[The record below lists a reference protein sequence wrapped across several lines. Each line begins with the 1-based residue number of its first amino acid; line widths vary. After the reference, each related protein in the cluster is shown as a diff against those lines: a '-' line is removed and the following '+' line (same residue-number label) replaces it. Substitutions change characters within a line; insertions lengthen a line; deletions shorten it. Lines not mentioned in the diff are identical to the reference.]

1 MLMKSYWWKILIA
14 ASFAAA
20 AWGQTFGTVVPIG
33 GEAADLALDEGRGL
47 LYIADF
53 TANRIDVMSLATNT
67 IQTSIN
73 VAAQPSSI
81 SMSPDGHY
89 LVATNF
95 GNSVA
100 PASPANALTVI
111 DLTTQAMQTFSLGN
125 PPLGVAFGANGIALV
140 VTTTDFLLFDPSTG
154 ATQEIGTLASVVAN
168 TLPVAP
174 TSNFPA
180 EITAASVAASAD
192 GTQIYG
198 LGGTTSTVTFR
209 YDVTNNALYPGGI
222 VTSSGIL
229 GPRVVS
235 MNRNGSLAMAGWVMV
250 NQQGTFVNYFPQ
262 HTNQF
267 AVGSTAFD
275 DSRGLLYAQIPA
287 VIGAPPTLMVVT
299 SSNLTLQQTLQLR
312 ENLTGK
318 SVLSSDSNT
327 LYSVSAS
334 GVTVLPV
341 GSLAQQPRVVAQQEN
356 LVFRGNFCNPGVST
370 QQITITDPG
379 GNSTPFS
386 ISSNTAG
393 VSVSPSN
400 GVTPAAVTV
409 AVDPS
414 AFGSQS
420 GTIAATLT
428 IASSTAVNVIPSV
441 QVLVNNAAPNQVGSI
456 INVPGALT
464 DIMADPLR
472 NQFFVVRSDQN
483 EVLAF
488 DGTSYTQIATLPTG
502 NQPNTMAISFDQQY
516 LLVGNAGSQIVNVY
530 DLDTLQPVSPI
541 ILPSGF
547 VALSIASSA
556 NATLAQGG
564 YYDGT
569 FHILQLDIAH
579 ATGTELPTL
588 GIFTNLTNANT
599 VLATSQNGSTIFIAQ
614 ADGTVYL
621 YDASSNAFT
630 VSQQVG
636 TSLSGPYAASP
647 FDQYVVGS
655 NLLNSALNP
664 VLLFQTNTGNPSGFA
679 FVDQTGF
686 RSTAPAPAATP
697 PTTTTQTCT
706 TATSGSTT
714 TTTCVYLNPTGTTTT
729 VETCTTGTTST
740 CTTTTQTGPPT
751 TTSVGQSTAPGVMER
766 IDMTNPSSSVNSAT
780 QMMEAPM
787 LGSTGSPFTRTIAPL
802 ASQTAIVN
810 LTVSG
815 VTVLPWNFNAAVAPP
830 NITSVVNAGNYGSDI
845 APGGLISV
853 FGTNLSPVNMASSEI
868 PLPTALAN
876 SCLSVNGLPVPI
888 LFVSPDQVNAQIPFQ
903 AIGDVTLILRTPG
916 GISNNFNLVI
926 EPNAPS
932 VFEATIGSEANI
944 PTVVRND
951 DNELVTPSHPI
962 HRDSGTALVIYLT
975 GLGGTSPTVA
985 TGQPAPTNPLAYS
998 LVQPTVTLGGVELPV
1013 LYSGLAPGLVG
1024 VDQINVSVPSNVP
1037 MGMSVPLVITEGN
1050 VSTSIP
1056 ERVVD

>member
-20 AWGQTFGTVVPIG
+20 AAWGQTFGTVVSIG
-33 GEAADLALDEGRGL
+33 GEAADLALDNTRGL

-53 TANRIDVMSLATNT
+53 TGNTIDVMSLATNS
-67 IQTSIN
+67 IVTSIN

-81 SMSPDGHY
+81 SMSRDGQY

-95 GNSVA
+95 GNAVA
-100 PASPANALTVI
+100 PATASNALTVI
-111 DLTTQAMQTFSLGN
+111 NLTTQGIQTFALGN
-125 PPLGVAFGANGIALV
+125 PPLGVAFGANGLALV

-154 ATQEIGTLASVVAN
+154 ATQEVSTLANVVAN
-168 TLPVAP
+168 SIPVAP

-198 LGGTTSTVTFR
+198 LGGTTSTITFR
-209 YDVTNNALYPGGI
+209 YDVNASALYPGGI
-222 VTSSGIL
+222 VTSTGVL

-235 MNRNGSLAMAGWVMV
+235 LNSNGSLAMAGWVMV
-250 NQQGTFVNYFPQ
+250 NQQGTFVNFFPQ

-267 AVGSTAFD
+267 SVGSTAFD

-287 VIGAPPTLMVVT
+287 VIGAPPTLMVVK
-299 SSNLTLQQTLQLR
+299 SSNLALQQTLQLP

-334 GVTVLPV
+334 GITILPV
-341 GSLAQQPRVVAQQEN
+341 GSLAKLPRVVAQQED

-370 QQITITDPG
+370 QHLNILDPG
-379 GNSTPFS
+379 GNHTPFS

-400 GVTPAAVTV
+400 GVTPATLPVS
-409 AVDPS
+409 VDPS

-420 GTIAATLT
+420 GTVAATLAIT
-428 IASSTAVNVIPSV
+428 SPTAINVIPSV
-441 QVLVNNAAPNQVGSI
+441 QVLVNNAAPNQVGSLI
-456 INVPGALT
+456 SVPGTLT
-464 DIMADPLR
+464 DIMADPVR

-488 DGTSYTQIATLPTG
+488 NGTNYSKIATLQTG

-516 LLVGNAGSQIVNVY
+516 LLVGNSGSQIVNVF

-541 ILPSGF
+541 VLPSGF
-547 VALSIASSA
+547 IALSIASSA

-569 FHILQLDIAH
+569 FHILQLDIAQGMG
-579 ATGTELPTL
+579 AELPTL
-588 GIFTNLTNANT
+588 GIFNNLTNANT
-599 VLATSQNGSTIFIAQ
+599 VMTTSQNGSSIFIAQ

-621 YDASSNAFT
+621 YDANSNTFA

-636 TSLSGPYAASP
+636 TSLSGPYAASA
-647 FDQYVVGS
+647 FNQYVVDS
-655 NLLNSALNP
+655 SLLNSSLNP
-664 VLLFQTNTGNPSGFA
+664 VLTFETATGTPSGFS

-686 RSTAPAPAATP
+686 RSNAPAPA
-697 PTTTTQTCT
+697 TTT
-706 TATSGSTT
+706 STT
-714 TTTCVYLNPTGTTTT
+714 TTNTTCVDTATGTTCTTTSPTGTTTT
-729 VETCTTGTTST
+729 VTTCTGTAPTTT
-740 CTTTTQTGPPT
+740 CTTTTT
-751 TTSVGQSTAPGVMER
+751 TVPAPVTPGAQSSSPGVMER
-766 IDMTNPSSSVNSAT
+766 IDMTNPTASVSNAT
-780 QMMEAPM
+780 QMVEAPL
-787 LGSTGSPFTRTIAPL
+787 LGTTASPFTRTIAPL
-802 ASQTAIVN
+802 ASQVAIMN

-815 VTVLPWNFNAAVAPP
+815 VTVLPWNFAASVPPP
-830 NITSVVNAGNYGSDI
+830 NITSVVNAGNFGGDI

-876 SCLSVNGLPVPI
+876 SCLSVDGLPVPI
-888 LFVSPDQVNAQIPFQ
+888 LFVSPTQVNAQMPFQ
-903 AIGDVTLILRTPG
+903 AVGDVTLILRTPG
-916 GISNNFNLVI
+916 GISNNFNVVI

-932 VFEATIGSEANI
+932 VFYGTAGPEDNI
-944 PTVVRND
+944 PTVVRFD
-951 DNELVTPSHPI
+951 DNELITPSHPI
-962 HRDSGTALVIYLT
+962 HRDSGSALVIYLT
-975 GLGGTSPTVA
+975 GLGQTYPAVP
-985 TGQPAPTNPLAYS
+985 TGQPAPSNPLSVS
-998 LVQPTVTLGGVELPV
+998 LVQPTVTLGGVNLPV

-1037 MGMSVPLVITEGN
+1037 TGFSVPLVITEGD

>member
-1 MLMKSYWWKILIA
+1 MKSYWWKILIA

-20 AWGQTFGTVVPIG
+20 AAWGQTFGTVVSIG
-33 GEAADLALDEGRGL
+33 GEAADLALDNTRGL

-53 TANRIDVMSLATNT
+53 TANTIDVMSLATNT
-67 IQTSIN
+67 IVTSIN

-81 SMSPDGHY
+81 SMSRDGQY

-95 GNSVA
+95 GNAVA
-100 PASPANALTVI
+100 PATASNSLTVI
-111 DLTTQAMQTFSLGN
+111 NLTTQGIQTFALGN
-125 PPLGVAFGANGIALV
+125 PPLGVAFGANGLALV

-154 ATQEIGTLASVVAN
+154 ATQQVGTLADVVAN
-168 TLPVAP
+168 TIPVAP

-209 YDVTNNALYPGGI
+209 YDVNASAIYPGGI
-222 VTSSGIL
+222 VTSTGIL
-229 GPRVVS
+229 GPRVAS
-235 MNRNGSLAMAGWVMV
+235 LNHDGSLAMAGWVMV
-250 NQQGTFVNYFPQ
+250 NQQGTFVNFFPQ
-262 HTNQF
+262 HSNQF

-299 SSNLTLQQTLQLR
+299 SSNLTLQQTLQLP

-327 LYSVSAS
+327 LYAVSAS
-334 GVTVLPV
+334 GVTILPV
-341 GSLAQQPRVVAQQEN
+341 GSLAKQPRVVAQQQS
-356 LVFRGNFCNPGVST
+356 LVFRGSFCNPGVST
-370 QQITITDPG
+370 QRLTIADPG
-379 GNSTPFS
+379 GNNTPFS

-400 GVTPAAVTV
+400 GVTPASVTV

-420 GTIAATLT
+420 GTVAATLAVT
-428 IASSTAVNVIPSV
+428 SPTAINVIPSV
-441 QVLVNNAAPNQVGSI
+441 EVLVNNAAPNQVGSLI
-456 INVPGALT
+456 SVPGTLT

-472 NQFFVVRSDQN
+472 NQFFVVRSDLN

-488 DGTSYTQIATLPTG
+488 NGTNYSQIKTLPTG

-516 LLVGNAGSQIVNVY
+516 LLVGNSGSQIVNVY
-530 DLDTLQPVSPI
+530 DLDTLQAVSPI
-541 ILPSGF
+541 VLPSGF
-547 VALSIASSA
+547 IALSIASSA

-569 FHILQLDIAH
+569 FHILQLDIAQGM
-579 ATGTELPTL
+579 GTELPTL
-588 GIFTNLTNANT
+588 GIFNNLTNANT
-599 VLATSQNGSTIFIAQ
+599 VMTTSQNGSSIFIAQ

-621 YDASSNAFT
+621 YDANSNTFAA
-630 VSQQVG
+630 SQQVG
-636 TSLSGPYAASP
+636 TSLSGPYAASA
-647 FDQYVVGS
+647 FNQYVVDS
-655 NLLNSALNP
+655 SLLNSSLNP
-664 VLLFQTNTGNPSGFA
+664 VLTFQTTTGTPSGFA

-686 RSTAPAPAATP
+686 RTTAPAPP
-697 PTTTTQTCT
+697 S
-706 TATSGSTT
+706 TATTTT
-714 TTTCVYLNPTGTTTT
+714 TTTCVDTATGSTCTTTSPTGTTT
-729 VETCTTGTTST
+729 VTCTGNGTGSV
-740 CTTTTQTGPPT
+740 CTTVTGPPT
-751 TTSVGQSTAPGVMER
+751 PGAPVGQSIAPGVMER
-766 IDMTNPSSSVNSAT
+766 IDMTNPTASVSNAT
-780 QMMEAPM
+780 QMVEAPL
-787 LGSTGSPFTRTIAPL
+787 LGSAASPFTRTIAPL
-802 ASQTAIVN
+802 ASQTAIMN

-815 VTVLPWNFNAAVAPP
+815 VTVLPWNFASSVPPP
-830 NITSVVNAGNYGSDI
+830 NITSVVNAGNYGSDV

-853 FGTNLSPVNMASSEI
+853 FGTNLSPVNMATSEI

-876 SCLSVNGLPVPI
+876 SCLSVDGLPVPI
-888 LFVSPDQVNAQIPFQ
+888 LFVSPTQVNAQMPFQ
-903 AIGDVTLILRTPG
+903 AVGDVTLILRTPG

-932 VFEATIGSEANI
+932 VFYGTVGPEDNI
-944 PTVVRND
+944 PTVVRFD

-962 HRDSGTALVIYLT
+962 HRDSGSALVIYLT
-975 GLGGTSPTVA
+975 GLGQTYPAVA
-985 TGQPAPTNPLAYS
+985 TGQPAPSNPLSTS
-998 LVQPTVTLGGVELPV
+998 LVQPTVTLGGVNLPV

-1037 MGMSVPLVITEGN
+1037 TGFSVALIITEGD

>member
-1 MLMKSYWWKILIA
+1 MLMKSYWWKIFVA
-14 ASFAAA
+14 ASFAAAA
-20 AWGQTFGTVVPIG
+20 AWGQTFGTVVSIG
-33 GEAADLALDEGRGL
+33 GEAADLALDETRGL

-53 TANRIDVMSLATNT
+53 TGNRIDVMSLATNT

-95 GNSVA
+95 GNAAA

-111 DLTTQAMQTFSLGN
+111 DLTTQGIQTFSLGN
-125 PPLGVAFGANGIALV
+125 PPLGVAFGANGLALV
-140 VTTTDFLLFDPSTG
+140 VTTTDFMLFDPTTG
-154 ATQEIGTLASVVAN
+154 ATQEVSTLANVVAN
-168 TLPVAP
+168 SLPVAP
-174 TSNFPA
+174 TSGFPA

-192 GTQIYG
+192 GLTIYG

-209 YDVTNNALYPGGI
+209 YDVTSSTLSPGGI

-229 GPRVVS
+229 GPRVAS
-235 MNRNGSLAMAGWVMV
+235 LNHNGTLAMAGWVMV
-250 NQQGTFVNYFPQ
+250 NQQGTFINFFPQ
-262 HTNQF
+262 HSNQF

-287 VIGAPPTLMVVT
+287 SIGVPSTLMVVT
-299 SSNLTLQQTLQLR
+299 SSNLTLQQTLQLP

-327 LYSVSAS
+327 LYAVSAS
-334 GVTVLPV
+334 GVTILPV
-341 GSLAQQPRVVAQQEN
+341 GSLAKLPRVVAQPQN

-370 QQITITDPG
+370 QQITIADPG
-379 GNSTPFS
+379 GNHTPFS

-393 VSVSPSN
+393 VSVSPTS
-400 GVTPAAVTV
+400 GVTPTSVTV

-414 AFGSQS
+414 AFGGQS
-420 GTIAATLT
+420 GTVAATLAIT
-428 IASSTAVNVIPSV
+428 SPTAINVIPSV

-456 INVPGALT
+456 ISIPGTLT
-464 DIMADPLR
+464 DIMADPVR

-488 DGTSYTQIATLPTG
+488 NGTNYSKIATLQTG
-502 NQPNTMAISFDQQY
+502 NQPNTMAISFDQRY

-541 ILPSGF
+541 ILPSGY

-569 FHILQLDIAH
+569 FHILQLDIAQGI
-579 ATGTELPTL
+579 GTELPTL
-588 GIFTNLTNANT
+588 GIFNNLTNANT
-599 VLATSQNGSTIFIAQ
+599 VLTTSQNGSSIFIAQ

-621 YDASSNAFT
+621 YDANSNTFA

-636 TSLSGPYAASP
+636 SALSGPYAASA
-647 FDQYVVGS
+647 FNQYVVDNS
-655 NLLNSALNP
+655 LLNSSLNP
-664 VLLFQTNTGNPSGFA
+664 VLTFETTTGTPSGFS

-686 RSTAPAPAATP
+686 RSNAPAPAGTIAT
-697 PTTTTQTCT
+697 
-706 TATSGSTT
+706 TT
-714 TTTCVYLNPTGTTTT
+714 TTTCVNTATGTTCTITSPTGTTTT
-729 VETCTTGTTST
+729 VTTCTGTAPTTT
-740 CTTTTQTGPPT
+740 CTTTSSTGPPT
-751 TTSVGQSTAPGVMER
+751 PGASVGQSTGPGVMER
-766 IDMTNPSSSVNSAT
+766 IDMTNPASSVSNSTQMAEAPLLGSAT
-780 QMMEAPM
+780 
-787 LGSTGSPFTRTIAPL
+787 SPFTRTIAPL
-802 ASQTAIVN
+802 ASQTAIMN

-815 VTVLPWNFNAAVAPP
+815 VTVLPWNFSASVPPP
-830 NITSVVNAGNYGSDI
+830 NITSVVNAGNFGADV

-876 SCLSVNGLPVPI
+876 SCLSVNGQPVPI
-888 LFVSPDQVNAQIPFQ
+888 LFVSPDQVNAQLPTQ
-903 AIGDVTLILRTPG
+903 AVGDVTLILRTPG

-926 EPNAPS
+926 EPNAPA
-932 VFEATIGSEANI
+932 VLTATVGAETNI

-951 DNELVTPSHPI
+951 DHELVTPSHPI
-962 HRDSGTALVIYLT
+962 HRQSGSALVIYLT
-975 GLGGTSPTVA
+975 GLGQTSPAVPN
-985 TGQPAPTNPLAYS
+985 GQPSPSNPLSLS
-998 LVQPTVTLGGVELPV
+998 LVEPTVTLGGVDLPV
-1013 LYSGLAPGLVG
+1013 LYAGLAPGLVG
-1024 VDQINVSVPSNVP
+1024 VDQINVSVPFDVP
-1037 MGMSVPLVITEGN
+1037 EGFAVPLVITEGS